1 MMLGRLAAGLFDL
14 CYFPCSAPSTPF
26 ATITWELFVAVRLL
40 AWGEVWR
47 APRVIRLGKFDSNFG
62 LGARAMQ
69 DIKYRLVNPGLR
81 PRRTK
86 LEMPGWAGAPE
97 PRQDGSQEYAWH
109 CAPFTEG
116 AQYGIEVF
124 YPYDNELRV
133 SKTDGKL
140 VFDGDFGPPPGDSDL
155 MWPPFRSFGQDF
167 YSYQL
172 LLDLKVGKDWAVRT
186 EPHPRFYTD
195 PTGTVPIAVPA
206 LLRTEWW
213 PMISFVIFKAP
224 VEGGTHIFRPGEPML
239 QILILP
245 VTADFK
251 LVAMDEEEAA
261 EREMRGRRIHSSRPH
276 LAADTT
282 WTSRTD
288 TVFDGTY
295 RHLLRAA
302 KAKEREG

>member
-1 MMLGRLAAGLFDL
+1 MQEVKFRLVSPRLA
-14 CYFPCSAPSTPF
+14 
-26 ATITWELFVAVRLL
+26 
-40 AWGEVWR
+40 
-47 APRVIRLGKFDSNFG
+47 
-62 LGARAMQ
+62 
-69 DIKYRLVNPGLR
+69 

-86 LEMPGWAGAPE
+86 LEMPGWAGQPE
-97 PRQDGSQEYAWH
+97 PRTDGAQEYAWH
-109 CAPFTEG
+109 CVPFTEG

-124 YPYDNELRV
+124 YPHDNELRV
-133 SKTDGKL
+133 GRKDGKL
-140 VFDGDFGPPPGDSDL
+140 ILNGDFGPPPENSGDL
-155 MWPPFRSFGQDF
+155 MWPPFRSFGQD
-167 YSYQL
+167 YYTYQL

-195 PTGTVPIAVPA
+195 PTDTVPIAVPA

-213 PMISFVIFKAP
+213 PMISFVVFKTPA
-224 VEGGTHIFRPGEPML
+224 EGRTHIFRPGEPML

-245 VTADFK
+245 VTADFT
-251 LVAMDEEEAA
+251 LTAMDDEEAA
-261 EREMRGRRIHSSRPH
+261 EREIRGRRIHGSRPT

-302 KAKEREG
+302 KAREREG